1 LEKIFQKYFAKED
14 FRKFYGQK
22 TINNLAKNI
31 PNKSNI
37 NQINLI
43 NDDFNNLA
51 EKIKPETEAAEDVR
65 FYENLF
71 SQLVDNANNQAENNL
86 ESNLKIGSNNL
97 NNEKELIGD
106 ICHITDT
113 GGVEIRNDLYRKK
126 LIIPSI
132 GMNLM
137 GGFVQKIIANIPV
150 IDNGNTHTANNP
162 GTNGNNVNK
171 GRKYDLTKLNDQII
185 QKFGK

>member
-22 TINNLAKNI
+22 TINSQAKNI

-37 NQINLI
+37 NPINLI

-51 EKIKPETEAAEDVR
+51 DKIKPETEDAEDLR

-71 SQLVDNANNQAENNL
+71 YQIVDNANNQAENNL
-86 ESNLKIGSNNL
+86 ENNLKIDSNNL

-113 GGVEIRNDLYRKK
+113 GRVEIRNDLNHKSF
-126 LIIPSI
+126 IIPKI

-137 GGFVQKIIANIPV
+137 GGFVQKIIAKNPV
-150 IDNGNTHTANNP
+150 IDNGNTHTGNYP